1 MKNYILT
8 EKQINKLVN
17 QPMIKKGVALK
28 ISDDKGE
35 YYKSILKE
43 FTDEQEYNDW
53 KDNLDDTISVIGDMD
68 IVYEKSNDVLKEEID
83 LKKKGIELTTNV
95 LKKTFP
101 FIKNIVLR
109 DDINDFVLEVNVV
122 FDLSKFL
129 KFSKTK
135 LPKVQH
141 YMLPTSFEEYLNSLK
156 QENSYLFLFIDYNE
170 GLRLDYGW
178 RYNEKI
184 MSIFNRYYSTLPKY
198 MQYTQFRNM
207 NDHEIEQYAIE
218 RDIDPE
224 YVRKWKEDK
233 EPVEFTLKS
242 FIPIVNEKEVKKHYD
257 EYESNNTIK
266 EWEEKP
272 GFWSSIKRGV
282 NNDDIKNYLFRRVP
296 LDVFKTIVNDNL
308 KFGIKEYDGHYT
320 LYEFHNGVVSI
331 IIEDLINYDYIG
343 ELVDNFDRELKEKTY
358 NDLHQFLYDALF
370 ESSEKAYAEAVRQ
383 YEEEYGDLDDEN

>member
-282 NNDDIKNYLFRRVP
+282 NNDDIKNYLFRRIP

-320 LYEFHNGVVSI
+320 LYDFHNGVVNI

-343 ELVDNFDRELKEKTY
+343 ELVDAFDVPLKEKIY
-358 NDLHQFLYDALF
+358 NDLHQFLYDTLF
-370 ESSEKAYAEAVRQ
+370 ESSEKAYSEAVRQ
-383 YEEEYGDLDDEN
+383 YEEEYGDKIK

>member
-207 NDHEIEQYAIE
+207 NDYEIEQYAIE

-272 GFWSSIKRGV
+272 DFWSSIKIGA

-320 LYEFHNGVVSI
+320 MHEFHNGVVNI

-343 ELVDNFDRELKEKTY
+343 ELVDAFDVPLKEKIY
-358 NDLHQFLYDALF
+358 NDLRQFLYYALF

-383 YEEEYGDLDDEN
+383 YEEEYGD

>member
-343 ELVDNFDRELKEKTY
+343 ELVDAFDVPLKEKIY
-358 NDLHQFLYDALF
+358 NDLHQFLYDTLF
-370 ESSEKAYAEAVRQ
+370 ESSEKAYSEAVRQ
-383 YEEEYGDLDDEN
+383 YEEEYGDKIK